1 MVPCMTWVSNPTVL
15 ELARYGPFNPVDPNV
30 TWLLYSKLEAI
41 QYGIVFS
48 LHSINIFFL
57 ILFFKS
63 PLIHLKLFYLFKLLK
78 TLQVT

>member
-1 MVPCMTWVSNPTVL
+1 MTWVSNPTVL
-15 ELARYGPFNPVDPNV
+15 ELARYDPFNSVGPNV
-30 TWLLYSKLEAI
+30 TWLPCSKSGAI

-63 PLIHLKLFYLFKLLK
+63 PLIHLKLFYLFKLLI